1 MRKYILIF
9 FAIAAALIFAV
20 LQFNKNISENSNG
33 IPEADMSIRTI
44 EPNNNLSYSAWIPDW
59 ATGAGFSS
67 LKTKKDLFNSISPV
81 WYEVKEDGSLVKKIP
96 AQSAELLRFC
106 EEKDIEVVPSIA
118 MFDHEIFTKVLQ
130 SEENFKRHVD
140 AIISEV
146 RLFDYAGVDLDYES
160 TKLSDKNKYFEF
172 LQQLAGK
179 LHAVDKKLVVTVLSQ
194 WGDDIEYPSLPET
207 RKVQDWSEIAKYA
220 DEIRIMSYDYTSA
233 SAQFPGPIAPL
244 EWVEKI
250 IAYAAKKIPPE
261 KTVLGIHLYSYEWS
275 AAVEAPIFHPDFDS
289 NPSVEKPAASYTF
302 ETVQKILAANQGEKL
317 DFQGENIYIYQTE
330 REGSK
335 LYKVLVYIDPV
346 GVSDR
351 EALATRYG
359 LKGVSYWRLGGEGE
373 LLQKD

>member
-179 LHAVDKKLVVTVLSQ
+179 LHAVDKK
-194 WGDDIEYPSLPET
+194 
-207 RKVQDWSEIAKYA
+207 
-220 DEIRIMSYDYTSA
+220 
-233 SAQFPGPIAPL
+233 
-244 EWVEKI
+244 
-250 IAYAAKKIPPE
+250 
-261 KTVLGIHLYSYEWS
+261 
-275 AAVEAPIFHPDFDS
+275 
-289 NPSVEKPAASYTF
+289 
-302 ETVQKILAANQGEKL
+302 
-317 DFQGENIYIYQTE
+317 
-330 REGSK
+330 
-335 LYKVLVYIDPV
+335 
-346 GVSDR
+346 
-351 EALATRYG
+351 
-359 LKGVSYWRLGGEGE
+359 
-373 LLQKD
+373 